1 MNAEDAR
8 KQNRRSFLKIA
19 GAAAATFGL
28 NGLPFASQA
37 ATDTA
42 RKLKIG
48 IVGSGRI
55 GGTLGSLW
63 LKAGHEVMFSSRDLE
78 HDKTLAASLGP
89 AARAGTPRDAAAFGD
104 VVLVAVPYTA
114 LPQLGKDLADVIKG
128 KVVIDTSNPIVARDG
143 DIATWAREKGAGVA
157 SAELLPGAR
166 IVRAFNAVGAARLPA
181 IAQNQGERIGMPIA
195 SDDANAVTVASRLIR
210 DVGFE
215 PVLIGPLAMGKYLIP
230 GTPLAGERT
239 PEQIRKI
246 APTLS

>member
-1 MNAEDAR
+1 MNAEDPS

-19 GAAAATFGL
+19 GAAAATLGLSGLTFG
-28 NGLPFASQA
+28 SHA
-37 ATDTA
+37 ATDAA

-48 IVGSGRI
+48 VVGSGRI
-55 GGTLGSLW
+55 GGTLGGLW
-63 LKAGHEVMFSSRDLE
+63 VKAGHEVMFSSRDLE
-78 HDKTLAASLGP
+78 HDKALAASLGP
-89 AARAGTPRDAAAFGD
+89 GARAGTPREAAAFGD

-181 IAQNQGERIGMPIA
+181 IAQSQGERVGMPIA